1 MTCPGNDNVLSEIS
15 EILFNEGMGGLNSA
29 ITILIN
35 QAMQI
40 ERTKHLKANP
50 YERSAER
57 QGYANGFKD
66 KDLKT
71 RIGLLPLK
79 IPQVRD
85 GDFYPSFLEKG
96 LRSERALMLSMA
108 EMYVNGVSTR
118 KVQNIMEQLCGFNVS
133 SSEVS
138 RAGKLLDEELSKW
151 RERPLG
157 KYKYLFLDARY
168 EKIRYEGRVIDC
180 ATLVAIAIGENGKR
194 EILGTSVK
202 LSEQEV
208 HWREFLQN
216 LQARGLHGI
225 ELITSDAHSG
235 LKAAKKAVF
244 PSVPWQRCQF
254 HLQQN
259 AQSYIPKKSMKEQV
273 AFDVKSVFN
282 TPNQIEA
289 ERLLKLKCSFSFG
302 V

>member
-1 MTCPGNDNVLSEIS
+1 MTCLGNDNVLSEIS

-133 SSEVS
+133 SSEFS

-157 KYKYLFLDARY
+157 KYKYNRLRHFSGYRHRRKW
-168 EKIRYEGRVIDC
+168 EKRNSWYISKTIRTRS
-180 ATLVAIAIGENGKR
+180 TLERIFTKFTSKGIAWN
-194 EILGTSVK
+194 
-202 LSEQEV
+202 
-208 HWREFLQN
+208 
-216 LQARGLHGI
+216 
-225 ELITSDAHSG
+225 
-235 LKAAKKAVF
+235 
-244 PSVPWQRCQF
+244 
-254 HLQQN
+254 
-259 AQSYIPKKSMKEQV
+259 
-273 AFDVKSVFN
+273 
-282 TPNQIEA
+282 
-289 ERLLKLKCSFSFG
+289 
-302 V
+302 